1 MGFFYTTLSVVGPLA
16 AYGMYSAVALGA
28 RP

>member
-1 MGFFYTTLSVVGPLA
+1 MGFFYTALTLAGPLA

-28 RP
+28 IC